1 MRAQPWPQFDAG
13 APVELRRYLVQALGR
28 NDWPL
33 GLLTQI
39 AGRLKGLDWPD
50 GALGAEI
57 GVLRAL
63 DGVGNLRLQLLGAFA
78 ISGWDRDVL
87 IDVARLLCQASAS
100 FSGEEI
106 VGLRAMLAG
115 RPI

>member
-1 MRAQPWPQFDAG
+1 MRAQRWPLYDAV
-13 APVELRRYLVQALGR
+13 APAELRRYVVQALGR

-39 AGRLKGLDWPD
+39 ASRLKGLDWPD

-63 DGVGNLRLQLLGAFA
+63 GGVGDLRLQLLGAFA
-78 ISGWDRDVL
+78 IPGWDVDVL
-87 IDVARLLCQASAS
+87 IDVAKLLCNASAGPC
-100 FSGEEI
+100 GEEI

-115 RPI
+115 RPL